1 MSKDTMNPRPQP
13 APAIER
19 RHLAACLVAA
29 GREAVLAT
37 AAQLG
42 EGLTVMPLQP
52 AESGLA
58 LMQWRDAVQH
68 QAFFIGEVPMSRAA
82 VALVNHRG
90 ERAEG
95 GAVVMADDA
104 EMAQALA
111 VLDAVLAQRW
121 PGAEAVESLALR
133 GAQAREQRRA
143 VRQAGLKRTRVDFAL
158 LAEAEAEPDARAD
171 ESPEGHA

>member
-1 MSKDTMNPRPQP
+1 MTPQP
-13 APAIER
+13 LPTPTIER
-19 RHLAACLVAA
+19 RHLVACLMAA
-29 GREAVLAT
+29 GREAVLTTAT
-37 AAQLG
+37 QLT
-42 EGLTVMPLQP
+42 EGLTVTPLQP

-68 QAFFIGEVPMSRAA
+68 QPFFLGEVPMARAA

-104 EMAQALA
+104 ELAQALA
-111 VLDAVLAQRW
+111 VLDAVFAQRW
-121 PGAEAVESLALR
+121 PGVEAVDALALR
-133 GAQAREQRRA
+133 GAQARGDIRA

-158 LAEAEAEPDARAD
+158 LAEADD
-171 ESPEGHA
+171 ESEAQA

>member
-1 MSKDTMNPRPQP
+1 LPT
-13 APAIER
+13 APIER
-19 RHLAACLVAA
+19 RHLVACLVAA
-29 GREAVLAT
+29 GREPVLST
-37 AAQLG
+37 AAQLT
-42 EGLTVMPLQP
+42 EGLTVTPLQP

-68 QAFFIGEVPMSRAA
+68 QPFFLGEVPMARAA

-111 VLDAVLAQRW
+111 VLDAVFAQRW
-121 PGAEAVESLALR
+121 PGVEAVDALALR
-133 GAQAREQRRA
+133 GAQARDRIRA

-158 LAEAEAEPDARAD
+158 LAEADD
-171 ESPEGHA
+171 ESEADA

>member
-1 MSKDTMNPRPQP
+1 MTSRTWPT
-13 APAIER
+13 APIER
-19 RHLAACLVAA
+19 RHLVACLVAA
-29 GREAVLAT
+29 GREPVLST
-37 AAQLG
+37 AAQLT
-42 EGLTVMPLQP
+42 EGMTVTPLQP

-68 QAFFIGEVPMSRAA
+68 QPFFLGEVPMARAA

-104 EMAQALA
+104 ELAQALA
-111 VLDAVLAQRW
+111 VLDAVFAQRW
-121 PGAEAVESLALR
+121 PGVEAVDALALR
-133 GAQAREQRRA
+133 GAQARDRIRA

-158 LAEAEAEPDARAD
+158 LAEADDELEAQA
-171 ESPEGHA
+171 